1 MVTRTTP
8 PAAIRPAPATS
19 SPAGEPPVRGRLVG
33 LEPVVEA
40 LAGSVVFVDEVL
52 VDDVAVDV
60 VLVAVEVV
68 LVAVDVVLVAVE
80 VVLVAVEVPP
90 VDVDVADVVEPLGV
104 ASVSDGDGP
113 SVDELEELEEEPED
127 DELPDAEP
135 LAEPLEDDEPE
146 DDDEPLEDED
156 PLEDEEP
163 LLEDEPL
170 DEPPVPWLGL
180 SMTVASVLVTSES
193 VGETGAE
200 GGRVPLASATARI
213 GAATRPAP
221 STVMNAATV
230 TAVRFDGVAD
240 RLVGCACFI
249 DVLTSRQVR
258 RGSSAPGGVGAPR
271 S

>member
-52 VDDVAVDV
+52 VDD
-60 VLVAVEVV
+60 
-68 LVAVDVVLVAVE
+68 VAVDVVLVAVE

-146 DDDEPLEDED
+146 DDDEPLEDEDPLEDDEPLEDED